1 MDHTIYYVIGA
12 ILYIVGAPFM
22 GCLMD
27 GAERKLS
34 ARMQGRIG
42 PPILQPWYDF
52 VKLLNKQV
60 VTVDRAQFFILL
72 SYLVLMI
79 MSGAMFFS
87 GNDLLM
93 TFFVLST
100 TGTFLYFAAI
110 VPSSP
115 YSSMA
120 ASRELIQEVCY
131 EPAVL
136 LLSVGFYLATGTFNA
151 RAVFSQH
158 TSLILFMPGFL
169 ASYLFAMIIKLR
181 LSPFDV
187 STSHHAHQELV
198 QGVTTEM
205 GARNLAI
212 FKMAEWY
219 EMVFL
224 YGVVMVF
231 ILNSSPL
238 SILAAVLVDLAM
250 FFCFVLID
258 NTNARVKWENMLGMS
273 WTVTGLCSGVNLL
286 ILMMIR

>member
-1 MDHTIYYVIGA
+1 MNMTVVYILAA
-12 ILYIVGAPFM
+12 IAFIVGAPFL

-27 GAERKLS
+27 GCERKLA

-60 VTVDRAQFFILL
+60 ITVDRAQFFILL
-72 SYLVLMI
+72 SYLVLMV
-79 MSGAMFFS
+79 MSGVLFFT

-115 YSSMA
+115 YSSIA

-136 LLSVGFYLATGTFNA
+136 LLSVGFYLATGTFNG
-151 RAVFSQH
+151 REIFHLDS
-158 TSLILFMPGFL
+158 SLILILPGFL

-181 LSPFDV
+181 ISPFDI

-198 QGVTTEM
+198 QGVATEM

-212 FKMAEWY
+212 FKLAEWY
-219 EMVFL
+219 ESVFL
-224 YGVVMVF
+224 YGVVSVF
-231 ILNSSPL
+231 IVNSNPW
-238 SILAAVLVDLAM
+238 SILAAVLVDLVL
-250 FFCFVLID
+250 FFLFVLID
-258 NTNARVKWENMLGMS
+258 NSSARMKWRNMLGLS
-273 WTVTGLCSGVNLL
+273 WAVTGLCSGVNLL
-286 ILMMIR
+286 ILMMVR

>member
-1 MDHTIYYVIGA
+1 
-12 ILYIVGAPFM
+12 
-22 GCLMD
+22 
-27 GAERKLS
+27 
-34 ARMQGRIG
+34 
-42 PPILQPWYDF
+42 
-52 VKLLNKQV
+52 
-60 VTVDRAQFFILL
+60 
-72 SYLVLMI
+72 MI